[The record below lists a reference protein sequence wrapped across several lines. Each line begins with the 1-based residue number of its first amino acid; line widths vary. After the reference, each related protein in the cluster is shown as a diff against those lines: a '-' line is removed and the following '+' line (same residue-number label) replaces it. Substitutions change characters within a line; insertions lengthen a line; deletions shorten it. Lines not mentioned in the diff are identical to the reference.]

1 MDKDEFLKELQSY
14 LSVLEEG
21 EQADILE
28 EYAQHIDMKISA
40 GLSEAEAV
48 RYFGNVRELAA
59 RILEAYHVNPGYR
72 DLGADGGM
80 TASEPEK
87 SSVFNEIADTL
98 EETAG
103 HIADYT
109 VDTGRAI
116 KNMGKQFLVTA
127 GEIMEII
134 GEVLG
139 APFRWLG
146 DWITGEKVGGGIR
159 DGELLQQGSEDARP
173 ETDRAG
179 FDRGSNGLGN
189 MFGEI
194 GIVFSQFFLWCVRW
208 CRNIVVIA
216 AALCGGSCGLFL
228 LFLLAMLLVLLLQ
241 GYPLAGVTVAC
252 FGGVLCAGAFT
263 FFCTTLLMHRRV

>member
-87 SSVFNEIADTL
+87 SSVFND
-98 EETAG
+98 
-103 HIADYT
+103 
-109 VDTGRAI
+109 
-116 KNMGKQFLVTA
+116 
-127 GEIMEII
+127 
-134 GEVLG
+134 
-139 APFRWLG
+139 
-146 DWITGEKVGGGIR
+146 
-159 DGELLQQGSEDARP
+159 
-173 ETDRAG
+173 
-179 FDRGSNGLGN
+179 
-189 MFGEI
+189 
-194 GIVFSQFFLWCVRW
+194 
-208 CRNIVVIA
+208 CRTY
-216 AALCGGSCGLFL
+216 CGLYGGYR
-228 LFLLAMLLVLLLQ
+228 Q
-241 GYPLAGVTVAC
+241 GNKKHGETVSGDSRRDYGNNRRSFRRPVPLAGRLDHGRKSWRRHTGRGTFAAGI
-252 FGGVLCAGAFT
+252 GGCEAGDGQGRF
-263 FFCTTLLMHRRV
+263 